1 MNHQDHSSGQAPGAP
16 EIKRPA
22 KAIKDLTP
30 VRAAE
35 VATDGYAMKLVGL
48 KLV

>member
-1 MNHQDHSSGQAPGAP
+1 MNHHNHRSGQAPRAP

-35 VATDGYAMKLVGL
+35 AATGGYAMKLVGL